1 MLYVFNV
8 DKGTTIT
15 FDIKLALQSVA
26 ELKEAIE
33 RECGMQAEHQVLL
46 MSGGETLEPN
56 SRVCIYSAGTD
67 TNPIY
72 LFSKASI
79 ESPNPPEPGVDYG
92 SDVDLQ
98 YQIDNSLSMPASYA
112 TVSLRAQLAQQCCAM
127 AREQTR
133 ICEKLVHDQHLQ
145 QQGWAAVIANLE
157 DITQTFEA
165 RSQYLQDGI
174 RYYLRERQHYL
185 DLLGHFQIDLAN
197 LSKIPILPAL
207 LPYAEGVMSEKESRS
222 EVPAETS
229 NEQLNLLRWIS
240 TRDNR
245 GSLEQMAEFC
255 NRALE
260 QFDEE
265 TVNALV
271 GEVNFTLET
280 AKMAD
285 MKEVKGLGERLS
297 ALELLMVQMKKL
309 VQEQGEL
316 AQGFVQNQIR
326 ANNLGDASVLPDL
339 CDSHRR
345 QLQVM
350 LENHNH
356 LRDIRR
362 RCAKAKEE
370 LSANIYHRLKWITH
384 VENRMVEMDSKLFM
398 YYEGLRRLK
407 RHLEILHQVHLAP
420 QIYLTAVA
428 EVVRRRIFSEAFLSW
443 ARNLAC
449 RLMLIH
455 SEELSRRREFDEKFQ
470 NHFLTTMFP
479 GLNDVPPPFAI
490 EAPSVFDTDLPQLTV
505 KDIQLLKEELP
516 ELASALSIPDLDGIT
531 RFFLSNNLSGV
542 GNEDKY
548 SKEANS
554 MTMEVP
560 LKEQETTM
568 LTDREYVAK
577 VETQQRDIVAIVAIV
592 EGDSTESK
600 IVYNSAK
607 ESRRKDMEVGG
618 SQSVSSASSAS
629 TNVSSLNSKMTDLT
643 SHSSIASSEP
653 GSYHFPSQT
662 SGGERPSHLSPLTE
676 CAESGGESGVRSV
689 ANSHP
694 SNDAFQAPNPSS
706 PSHPFSNAPQGAT
719 CDGQQQ
725 RASSGGSSPS
735 MGFGPTDFMC
745 TEFYLDESLPSSLS
759 EHQADGQQHQAIVSL
774 LQENLSSAREEVERL
789 QSILKTMKTVVY
801 EALIS
806 LREEL
811 AVLKDRSNEDRSGL
825 SEIIERV
832 GQALSLYSNE
842 CDRCLQEKEHELS
855 VDHQR
860 EMKDMKTLLL
870 NRENEMNAMK
880 RSLDEKDVKLSEY
893 ELTITSLGYRLD
905 NTVSE
910 MEELEQ
916 QMRDVHK
923 QNQKLSEEVRGLSSK
938 LISSKNK
945 IDFLEDNVAEYQRNH
960 NKLVMEAAD
969 KMAMEATARLQQ
981 EYKTEL
987 ETLRRKF
994 KLMTA
999 STLEKSPGDFPFEQT
1014 VERSSN
1020 VADASKQETFLAK
1033 LMWEMNEEKTEA
1045 VRRAVEEERQKWS
1058 EKMEAEMSRV
1068 MRLVGDKEVQVE
1080 ECIVRETTLLEECER
1095 YKKSIKEF
1103 MEHSEDLTR
1112 PDMEKSTIHEESEDE
1127 ALYFSQS
1134 EASLAIGIGEE
1145 VTSDVEASESKKV
1158 RLEIKADPID
1168 MARKLEILENDNK
1181 RLMEEVQSL
1190 RESKDASDAR
1200 VKSLKAADI
1209 HLKTKLKMITHL
1221 LNTNAK
1227 STVDR
1232 DMCASV
1238 AVIPDSSSEE
1248 PSTSV
1253 MRSSSSSSTSSSGIH
1268 RGTTVTNSC
1277 DLGDTVLVTWNG
1289 AYRNFTINLKSD
1301 FLHFLNSECLAAFKI
1316 KVKDDGTPSQLQF
1329 VGEVTEKQF
1338 CHAKKSE
1345 NRYNVPLGTKFYRIR
1360 VKPLGHWR
1368 GPHLWNVPGRIGN
1381 KRIDE

>member
-607 ESRRKDMEVGG
+607 ESRRKDME
-618 SQSVSSASSAS
+618 
-629 TNVSSLNSKMTDLT
+629 
-643 SHSSIASSEP
+643 
-653 GSYHFPSQT
+653 
-662 SGGERPSHLSPLTE
+662 
-676 CAESGGESGVRSV
+676 
-689 ANSHP
+689 
-694 SNDAFQAPNPSS
+694 
-706 PSHPFSNAPQGAT
+706 
-719 CDGQQQ
+719 
-725 RASSGGSSPS
+725 
-735 MGFGPTDFMC
+735 
-745 TEFYLDESLPSSLS
+745 
-759 EHQADGQQHQAIVSL
+759 
-774 LQENLSSAREEVERL
+774 ENLSSAREEVERL